1 MALHSMKEILPIEL
15 IYGGIATAGGI
26 ARYLL
31 SYTQGQRFSFNIFIA
46 SAFVAG
52 FSGYMFALLGQSM
65 SLPDS
70 FVFMMAGV
78 GGFAG
83 EQTMKLLIEITT
95 KRVGK

>member
-1 MALHSMKEILPIEL
+1 MKEILPIEV

-31 SYTQGQRFSFNIFIA
+31 SYTQGHKFSLRIFIA

-52 FSGYMFALLGQSM
+52 FSGYMFALLGISL
-65 SLPDS
+65 SLPEA

-95 KRVGK
+95 NRVGR